1 MDGEQKITLDDI
13 WNDNPV
19 VISKFICDEIY
30 LVDGVWY
37 GYIIGGEHFVIDSTS
52 QESQTTDD
60 YFTFLETCS
69 LLQTPFLFMMI
80 EYDSVEDCYVIDME
94 DIIISVTIKNG
105 RLESVTY
112 DAILGDS
119 LTTIKYTVSNY
130 GTTQPFEVPFEVE

>member
-1 MDGEQKITLDDI
+1 
-13 WNDNPV
+13 
-19 VISKFICDEIY
+19 
-30 LVDGVWY
+30 
-37 GYIIGGEHFVIDSTS
+37 
-52 QESQTTDD
+52 
-60 YFTFLETCS
+60 
-69 LLQTPFLFMMI
+69 MMI